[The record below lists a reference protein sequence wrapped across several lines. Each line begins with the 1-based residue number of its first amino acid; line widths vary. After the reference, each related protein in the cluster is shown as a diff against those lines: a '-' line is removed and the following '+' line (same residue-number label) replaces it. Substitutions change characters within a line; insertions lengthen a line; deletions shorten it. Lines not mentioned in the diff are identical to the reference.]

1 MFPLR
6 LIALCTGLL
15 ASAHAADAQSPAPQT
30 IWINDHARFVI
41 QSIDPDGKLTGTYE
55 NFGPNFSCAGEVFP
69 VTGWVDGERISY
81 AVRRKNPGNC
91 TSVQAWTGYVREGE
105 LLVEFAAVFWDG
117 TRDVVLKGEDRYRKQ

>member
-1 MFPLR
+1 LLPLR

-15 ASAHAADAQSPAPQT
+15 ASAHAADAQSSAPQT

-55 NFGPNFSCAGEVFP
+55 NFGPDFSCAGQVFP

-91 TSVQAWTGYVREGE
+91 TSVQAWTGYARGGE

-117 TRDVVLKGEDRYRKQ
+117 TRDVVLKGVDRYRKQ